1 MNDRF
6 RPWLLVAL
14 ILATVGGIHL
24 LTLRSG
30 HDWGG
35 DFSMYVHH
43 AKNLVEGRPYAQTG
57 YLYNPAYATIGPPT
71 YPPGFPLILA
81 PVYLVCG
88 LNFEAMKLVMVA
100 SLVVFLLFVFLTFRR
115 ELPLGHA
122 LAIVVLV
129 GLSRTLLGGA
139 NSIGSDMPFMAIL
152 YLTLFLL
159 QRAYDTWRHQ
169 RPRLVYLVPAV
180 VLMCVAFGTRTLG
193 ALVVPSVL
201 AYDLLRYR
209 RITRWAVAVGAAFA
223 VFVLAQSALVH
234 SDTAYFDQYH
244 VGPGVFVHNGIGY
257 LSELAAFWHNGY
269 FKPLG
274 GLIFAVVSALAVLGY
289 ASRVRRA
296 VTLLEIFPVFY
307 LAAVL
312 LFPGFAG
319 RRYLE
324 PIFPLYLFY
333 AFRGLEHAWLVR
345 RARLRR
351 VVFAS
356 LLVGV
361 GGSYL
366 ASATR
371 LDLDVTEGIGKP
383 ESVALFDYVRR
394 ETPEDGV
401 VIFIKPRV
409 MSLLTSRR
417 ASAYHTPSDP
427 SQLWGY
433 FSRIGATHLVVVEN
447 DDAFA
452 GAEDPVRL
460 AYLRTFAEG
469 NPARLQS
476 VFANADF
483 RVYRIADQKAGPAVA
498 ASEPAEKPDCRS
510 PMLATASGPVR

>member
-1 MNDRF
+1 MNERL

-24 LTLRSG
+24 LTLRPG

-43 AKNLVEGRPYAQTG
+43 AKNLVEGTPYAQTG
-57 YLYNPAYATIGPPT
+57 YIYNPAYATIGPPT

-88 LNFEAMKLVMVA
+88 LNLEAMKLVMVA

-115 ELPLGHA
+115 ELPLGQV
-122 LAIVVLV
+122 LAILVLV

-139 NSIGSDMPFMAIL
+139 NSIGSDMSFMAIL
-152 YLTLFLL
+152 YLTIFLV
-159 QRAYDTWRHQ
+159 QKAYDTGRDE
-169 RPRLVYLVPAV
+169 RPRLRHLVPAV
-180 VLMCVAFGTRTLG
+180 ALMCVAFGTRTLG
-193 ALVVPSVL
+193 ALLVPSVL

-209 RITRWAVAVGAAFA
+209 RITIWAVAVGAAFA
-223 VFVLAQSALVH
+223 LFVLAQSALVH

-244 VGPGVFVHNGIGY
+244 VGPSVFVHNGIAY
-257 LSELAAFWHNGY
+257 LSEFAAFWHNGY

-274 GLIFAVVSALAVLGY
+274 GLIFAVVTALAVLGY
-289 ASRVRRA
+289 ASSVRREI
-296 VTLLEIFPVFY
+296 TFLEIFPVLY
-307 LAAVL
+307 LTAVL

-324 PIFPLYLFY
+324 PIFPLYLLY
-333 AFRGLEHAWLVR
+333 AFRGLDHAWLVR

-356 LLVGV
+356 LLVAAS
-361 GGSYL
+361 GSYL

-371 LDLDVTEGIGKP
+371 LELEVTEGIGKA

-401 VIFIKPRV
+401 MVFIKPRV
-409 MSLLTSRR
+409 MSLLTARR
-417 ASAYHTPSDP
+417 ASAYHMPSDP
-427 SQLWGY
+427 SQLWDY

-447 DDAFA
+447 DDALA
-452 GAEDPVRL
+452 GAEDPARL
-460 AYLRTFAEG
+460 AYFRTFAER
-469 NPARLQS
+469 NPARLRP

-483 RVYRIADQKAGPAVA
+483 RVYRIAD
-498 ASEPAEKPDCRS
+498 SR
-510 PMLATASGPVR
+510 

>member
-1 MNDRF
+1 MGGIFPAVRITPAGAAGVTGKGASASKGARKGVPMPSRRNAALTLFTAPGHDGGIATPPFSAILGASGGRNGVCAGPRGDGRASDLGGTPFAIEGSRAGLCSGAVLRGVAAPVAAERNPTVRTHPDGEEEPDMNDRF

-201 AYDLLRYR
+201 A
-209 RITRWAVAVGAAFA
+209 
-223 VFVLAQSALVH
+223 
-234 SDTAYFDQYH
+234 
-244 VGPGVFVHNGIGY
+244 
-257 LSELAAFWHNGY
+257 
-269 FKPLG
+269 
-274 GLIFAVVSALAVLGY
+274 
-289 ASRVRRA
+289 
-296 VTLLEIFPVFY
+296 
-307 LAAVL
+307 
-312 LFPGFAG
+312 
-319 RRYLE
+319 
-324 PIFPLYLFY
+324 
-333 AFRGLEHAWLVR
+333 
-345 RARLRR
+345 
-351 VVFAS
+351 
-356 LLVGV
+356 
-361 GGSYL
+361 
-366 ASATR
+366 
-371 LDLDVTEGIGKP
+371 
-383 ESVALFDYVRR
+383 
-394 ETPEDGV
+394 
-401 VIFIKPRV
+401 
-409 MSLLTSRR
+409 
-417 ASAYHTPSDP
+417 
-427 SQLWGY
+427 
-433 FSRIGATHLVVVEN
+433 
-447 DDAFA
+447 
-452 GAEDPVRL
+452 
-460 AYLRTFAEG
+460 
-469 NPARLQS
+469 
-476 VFANADF
+476 
-483 RVYRIADQKAGPAVA
+483 
-498 ASEPAEKPDCRS
+498 
-510 PMLATASGPVR
+510 